1 MLHQRSD
8 AQQKQQNSVYVLTA
22 IHGAKVYWM
31 PVARTSRAVASPILF
46 TRSGSL
52 EAQERQDE
60 YIYQHILIILLDLL
74 ANKKQVYATKCML
87 VLEHC
92 IHQATFY
99 FKLIKNLDKTCS
111 QKTREKKLL
120 PSRRHVGCLSYC
132 KRVVHRWSNTHLA
145 APSPMLWGNNVAL

>member
-1 MLHQRSD
+1 
-8 AQQKQQNSVYVLTA
+8 
-22 IHGAKVYWM
+22 M

-60 YIYQHILIILLDLL
+60 YIYQHTFIDNFAQSSCQQETSLCY
-74 ANKKQVYATKCML
+74 QMML

-132 KRVVHRWSNTHLA
+132 KRVVHR
-145 APSPMLWGNNVAL
+145 